1 MERAPLRKPKLY
13 FDTMAHPS
21 HVTFDDGVE
30 ERRNLPWMS
39 YVEARWDH
47 SEPELIKFEIGERVV
62 FLRGHNLGPLFA
74 AIEDHTLFRVRA
86 QPALGTDR
94 EHEGDTFVSE
104 IRFAVKQKPV
114 AGGKRPE
121 QGELF

>member
-1 MERAPLRKPKLY
+1 MERTPMRKPKLY

-47 SEPELIKFEIGERVV
+47 SEPDLIKFEIGERVV

-86 QPALGTDR
+86 QPALGMDR
-94 EHEGDTFVSE
+94 DHEGDTFVSE
-104 IRFAVKQKPV
+104 IRFAVKQKPG

>member
-1 MERAPLRKPKLY
+1 MERALLRKPKLY

-30 ERRNLPWMS
+30 ERRNLPWMN

-47 SEPELIKFEIGERVV
+47 PEPELIKIEIGESVV

-74 AIEDHTLFRVRA
+74 AIEEHTLLRVRA
-86 QPALGTDR
+86 QPAMETDR
-94 EHEGDTFVSE
+94 EHECDTFVSA
-104 IRFAVKQKPV
+104 IRFAVKQKPE
-114 AGGKRPE
+114 AGGKLPA

>member
-30 ERRNLPWMS
+30 ERRNLPWMN

-47 SEPELIKFEIGERVV
+47 PEPELIKIEIGERVV

-74 AIEDHTLFRVRA
+74 AIEEHTLCRVRA
-86 QPALGTDR
+86 QPALAMNR
-94 EHEGDTFVSE
+94 EHECDTFVSE
-104 IRFAVKQKPV
+104 IRFAVKQEP
-114 AGGKRPE
+114 GKGSVRSE

>member
-1 MERAPLRKPKLY
+1 MERVPLRKPKLY

-30 ERRNLPWMS
+30 ERRNLSWMN
-39 YVEARWDH
+39 YVEARWTH
-47 SEPELIKFEIGERVV
+47 SEPELIKIEIGERVV

-74 AIEDHTLFRVRA
+74 AIEEHTLLRVRA
-86 QPALGTDR
+86 QPAMEADR
-94 EHEGDTFVSE
+94 EHECDTFVSE
-104 IRFAVKQKPV
+104 IRFAVKQKPENG
-114 AGGKRPE
+114 AKRLE

>member
-13 FDTMAHPS
+13 FDTMAQPS

-30 ERRNLPWMS
+30 QRRNLPWMN

-47 SEPELIKFEIGERVV
+47 PEPELIKIEIGESVV
-62 FLRGHNLGPLFA
+62 FLRGHNLGPLFS
-74 AIEDHTLFRVRA
+74 AIEEHILLRVRA
-86 QPALGTDR
+86 QPGLQKER
-94 EHEGDTFVSE
+94 EHECDTFVSE
-104 IRFAVKQKPV
+104 IRFTVKQKPET
-114 AGGKRPE
+114 GGKRLE